1 MGEGGHIYIKEDPLR
16 TESGR
21 FELADGEVKKIWV
34 RVRPGVANPITDPES
49 RDEAMDCYM
58 HGYEI
63 SKEQYDRYDSRL
75 GLIACGLVENHV
87 HADYDDEDFEKEGAK
102 GRKFGY

>member
-34 RVRPGVANPITDPES
+34 RVRPGVANPITDPERPQEV
-49 RDEAMDCYM
+49 RDKYN
-58 HGYEI
+58 
-63 SKEQYDRYDSRL
+63 Q
-75 GLIACGLVENHV
+75 
-87 HADYDDEDFEKEGAK
+87 
-102 GRKFGY
+102 